1 MHVTTLHAVEEAVR
15 ALDPED
21 LHEMGYRMALSHKA
35 LYGVGPPP
43 SSAGAATS
51 RMGTSVIGSMP
62 STPSTWPSSS
72 LRWPGSRS
80 TWVTTSN
87 PEPAQAAARMMA
99 LPRTSSP
106 S

>member
-1 MHVTTLHAVEEAVR
+1 MHVTTLHEVEEALR
-15 ALDPED
+15 SLDPED

-35 LYGVGPPP
+35 LCGVASQIG
-43 SSAGAATS
+43 GCGHIED
-51 RMGTSVIGSMP
+51 GTSVIGSMP